1 LLRLNLVLL
10 FFVSVLPFPT
20 HMVAEYLSNNS
31 AERIAVT
38 VYGLN
43 LLAIGAFTS
52 LTWHYAVAEH
62 LVRRDNSE
70 EDVRAI
76 SAKLDPSLAS
86 DAVAI
91 GIGLLWPKVAVVLYL
106 VIALFVI
113 IPFRA
118 VFRQLRQVR
127 RGRSPDLNRP
137 GRDQP

>member
-1 LLRLNLVLL
+1 ML
-10 FFVSVLPFPT
+10 
-20 HMVAEYLSNNS
+20 AEYLSNEN

-62 LVRRDNSE
+62 LVSGDNKE
-70 EDVRAI
+70 EERRAI

-86 DAVAI
+86 YAVAI
-91 GIGLLWPKVAVVLYL
+91 GIGLLWPQVAVVLYL
-106 VIALFVI
+106 AIALFVI

-118 VFRQLRQVR
+118 VFRRIRQVR
-127 RGRSPDLNRP
+127 RGS
-137 GRDQP
+137 GRGLSRQG